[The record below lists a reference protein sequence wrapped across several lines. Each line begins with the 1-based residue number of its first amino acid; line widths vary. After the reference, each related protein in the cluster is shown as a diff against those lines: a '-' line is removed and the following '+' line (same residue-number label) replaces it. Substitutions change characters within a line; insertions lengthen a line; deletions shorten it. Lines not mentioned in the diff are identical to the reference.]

1 MGIRIGSHGRG
12 GSMNL
17 KNKPIDKALRKQINR
32 RAHEMAQRKY
42 MTYQQIMLC
51 AAQEAANL
59 GIEIDV
65 YKIPIDEKNIF
76 H

>member
-1 MGIRIGSHGRG
+1 M
-12 GSMNL
+12 MV
-17 KNKPIDKALRKQINR
+17 KNKPIEKTIRRQINR
-32 RAHEMAQRKY
+32 RAHEMARRKY
-42 MTYQQIMLC
+42 NTYQQIMLC

-65 YKIPIDEKNIF
+65 YKIPIDGKNTF